1 MLYWVTGTA
10 TSSVRLYA
18 EFDRALRAGRLPFG
32 ARIDVPTGYAR
43 YPKEIMRTSRRWAE
57 RNHNLVH
64 FAALPRGGHFAG
76 DGAAGR
82 CSSTTSAP
90 ASGRLR

>member
-1 MLYWVTGTA
+1 
-10 TSSVRLYA
+10 VRLYA

-64 FAALPRGGHFAG
+64 FAALPRGGHFA
-76 DGAAGR
+76 AMEQ
-82 CSSTTSAP
+82 P
-90 ASGRLR
+90 ALFVDDVRACFRSMR